1 MALSSGEVLRIILT
15 GLAGGGK
22 TEVCREIAESGP
34 GSNADNA
41 DIWLNRTMIC
51 APTGTACNN
60 LSELDAETLDRCTA
74 IYNTD
79 LTDEE
84 LKKLCAVWQ
93 GKPDC

>member
-1 MALSSGEVLRIILT
+1 
-15 GLAGGGK
+15 
-22 TEVCREIAESGP
+22 
-34 GSNADNA
+34 
-41 DIWLNRTMIC
+41 MIC

-93 GKPDC
+93 GKTRLLIDEFSMVGRTKLAKASHNLNIIFSNCYRVRWTSPCM